1 MKHITLHIER
11 LLLHNDYVIVP
22 GLGGFVAQTC
32 SARYVEEEDLFLPPY
47 QSVSFNPRLTMN
59 DGLLVHDIALYH
71 SIEYRDALR
80 IVENEVSSIREA
92 LDAKG
97 EYIFH
102 GIGTLRKTSSA
113 HYEFEPITCGVS
125 APDLYGLDSY
135 YISPANAEK
144 KSSPKLQVRKQN
156 DDTLTFRLPMAAVRY
171 AAVAAVAAVFFF
183 VCIAPLNTAIAY
195 ERSEA
200 GMLHYLYS
208 LFTRSNATATTER
221 TPVSELT
228 EAEIKPTNSEA
239 EAATPAVETAELA
252 ETTTSAEEVLPT
264 ADPEVSTEVTTSPAG
279 NQTEAAVA
287 KGTTT
292 ATQTSTSAAPTAA
305 TTAKNAASSTQQ
317 AAAPKPYAIVVAS
330 YVTEPNAKAMIESW
344 KKKGL
349 PSATI
354 SATGKTTRIIYGTY
368 ETYEKAHEALQ
379 FFKKEFKTEFAE
391 AWVYEIH

>member
-47 QSVSFNPRLTMN
+47 RSVSFNPRLTMN

-80 IVENEVSSIREA
+80 IVENEVSSIRQTLE
-92 LDAKG
+92 DNG
-97 EYIFH
+97 EYVFH
-102 GIGTLRKTSSA
+102 GIGTLRMTSNG

-135 YISPANAEK
+135 YISPANVEK
-144 KSSPKLQVRKQN
+144 KSSSKLQVRKHN

-208 LFTRSNATATTER
+208 LFTRSNTAATTQP
-221 TPVSELT
+221 TPVAEVTKAEIKAVNT
-228 EAEIKPTNSEA
+228 EAEA
-239 EAATPAVETAELA
+239 
-252 ETTTSAEEVLPT
+252 TTSAEADTEISEDNPQTNETPNVEEAEVP
-264 ADPEVSTEVTTSPAG
+264 APEAVKA
-279 NQTEAAVA
+279 EAPVA
-287 KGTTT
+287 EASVDK
-292 ATQTSTSAAPTAA
+292 APTA
-305 TTAKNAASSTQQ
+305 TAKAMSPSAQQ
-317 AAAPKPYAIVVAS
+317 ATASKPYAIVVAS
-330 YVTEPNAKAMIESW
+330 YVTEPNAKAMVDNW
-344 KKKGL
+344 KKKDL

-354 SATGKTTRIIYGTY
+354 SATGNVTRVFYGTY